1 MGVLMS
7 MPIGMDM
14 DIPKHL
20 LRCRASVFKVV
31 FVFDISCIVLYLE
44 SDVQQKNPLA
54 AGYRFLAPCLT
65 WRQYAATHHGASI
78 VERMLIVSGGVVNTA
93 VSLRELST

>member
-14 DIPKHL
+14 DIPQHV
-20 LRCRASVFKVV
+20 LRCRASECAVVLVFHFSSMVLFLK
-31 FVFDISCIVLYLE
+31 FDM
-44 SDVQQKNPLA
+44 QQKNPLA